1 MGIDLEASIAYA
13 HAHKIPVLVDEAHGA
28 HFCLGEPFPKSAL
41 AYGADI
47 VVHSAHKTL
56 PAMTMGSYLHINSH
70 LVNEERVSA
79 YLSMLQSSSPSYP
92 IMASLD
98 IARFT
103 LASIKEKGHDE
114 IVEFLWR
121 FKKDCV
127 PFRK

>member
-1 MGIDLEASIAYA
+1 MFRRA
-13 HAHKIPVLVDEAHGA
+13 
-28 HFCLGEPFPKSAL
+28 FPKSAL

-56 PAMTMGSYLHINSH
+56 PAMTMGSYLHINSR
-70 LVNEERVSA
+70 LVKEERVST

-103 LASIKEKGHDE
+103 IARIKEKDMMKLSSFYGS
-114 IVEFLWR
+114 L
-121 FKKDCV
+121 KKNCLLSH
-127 PFRK
+127 K